1 MYAWILDGHTYRGPL
16 KLVIWAGRLDTR
28 YTPGWPGQ
36 PVSSLRRSSS
46 CRTAPPPRRRS
57 AETPRTPC
65 STGRCSH
72 PPRRS
77 WRTNA
82 LPRCLNIYSHLHG
95 EHGHGVHGGD
105 DAGEGEDLDRLEGVG
120 EVVVGGGAVGDG
132 LGRQLAHEVQLQHR
146 DQESTDHKE
155 VEQCALASR
164 G

>member
-1 MYAWILDGHTYRGPL
+1 MKAVVAAFNQEKAQVGAFSVITNLRMELFEALLD
-16 KLVIWAGRLDTR
+16 
-28 YTPGWPGQ
+28 
-36 PVSSLRRSSS
+36 
-46 CRTAPPPRRRS
+46 
-57 AETPRTPC
+57 
-65 STGRCSH
+65 
-72 PPRRS
+72 
-77 WRTNA
+77 
-82 LPRCLNIYSHLHG
+82 IYFHLHG

-105 DAGEGEDLDRLEGVG
+105 DAGEGEDLHRLEGVG